1 MRRSPVEFLR
11 ARLLALYLL
20 SLAAV
25 DGSIVAWRSDPTG
38 SWSIL
43 LVPPVLLGAAALA
56 GAAIHERLSALA
68 DRHLRARLRSGT
80 GIAYGGC
87 LFLICMGL
95 LMGHRDA
102 AEGGVL
108 ILQSL
113 QAAFLLLA
121 GFGRGYTG
129 TILNAFVLTT
139 TSVLAGGPGAAIS
152 VTLHGGIVAFFLI
165 ADRGARVLSEYPVE
179 TMPRAAPMLGRALLQ
194 AVLVAGA
201 LAAWFWLFP
210 AAPYAPLQRAG
221 AIPAV
226 PVDRIAS
233 LLGNLFFVAVVS
245 AVTVYLVLRL
255 GGAGTNADADAPV
268 IAIVQPRR
276 RTEKGSGAGFV
287 ETPPPAKEWRSR
299 IVKLYVSTTR
309 QLAKWGR
316 RRRPFQTAGEF
327 ARTLAPAGPA
337 AELTDLFHRARYGA
351 EEMTPA
357 EFDRATRASREI
369 LDHHRGHS

>member
-1 MRRSPVEFLR
+1 MRRQPVEFLR

-25 DGSIVAWRSDPTG
+25 DGSIVAWRSDLAG
-38 SWSIL
+38 RWSLL
-43 LVPPVLLGAAALA
+43 LVPPVVLGVATLA
-56 GAAIHERLSALA
+56 GAAIHDRLSALA
-68 DRHLRARLRSGT
+68 DRHLRARLRSVT

-95 LMGHRDA
+95 LLGHRDA

-108 ILQSL
+108 ILQGL
-113 QAAFLLLA
+113 QVAFLLLA
-121 GFGRGYTG
+121 GFGRGYYG
-129 TILNAFVLTT
+129 TILNAFVLTS

-152 VTLHGGIVAFFLI
+152 VTLHGAIVAFFLI

-179 TMPRAAPMLGRALLQ
+179 TLPRAAPMLGRALLQ
-194 AVLVAGA
+194 AVGIGAA

-221 AIPAV
+221 AIPPV
-226 PVDRIAS
+226 SVDRIAS
-233 LLGNLFFVAVVS
+233 LLGNLFFIAVVS

-255 GGAGTNADADAPV
+255 GTGGKNADADAPV
-268 IAIVQPRR
+268 IAIVQARG
-276 RTEKGSGAGFV
+276 RTEKGSGAGYV
-287 ETPPPAKEWRSR
+287 ETPPSAKEWRSR
-299 IVKLYVSTTR
+299 IVKLYVRTTQ

-316 RRRPFQTAGEF
+316 RRRAFQTAAEF

-337 AELTDLFHRARYGA
+337 AELTELFHRARYGSD
-351 EEMTPA
+351 EMTPA

-369 LDHHRGHS
+369 LDHHRGR